1 MAPGR
6 GINVS
11 QAVAYFAGGV
21 TLDET
26 VQNIQSRAELYI
38 NEQM

>member
-6 GINVS
+6 GINAS
-11 QAVAYFAGGV
+11 QAAPYFAGDV
-21 TLDET
+21 TLDEAM
-26 VQNIQSRAELYI
+26 QNIQSRAELYI